1 MASGILK
8 LVPSVGHAMSE
19 QRKLFSQADEFDF
32 KRKFVIE
39 LLALQA
45 MQSGEVNVE
54 DTLAMAGKVWDAMVE
69 HGVNDS
75 Q

>member
-1 MASGILK
+1 
-8 LVPSVGHAMSE
+8 MSE
-19 QRKLFSQADEFDF
+19 ERKLFSQADEFDF

-54 DTLAMAGKVWDAMVE
+54 DTLAMADKVWETVVE
-69 HGVNDS
+69 HGVNDTP